1 MITRILFPNSILYHY
16 YSEAAKKGYFSIAV
30 PLKEGEAKG
39 RPIKKKKKKTFFYLK
54 KSALNGNAILSIIF
68 IHLLDIEDNVWSS
81 I

>member
-16 YSEAAKKGYFSIAV
+16 YWEAAKKGYFSIAV

-39 RPIKKKKKKTFFYLK
+39 RPIKKKKRKKILFK
-54 KSALNGNAILSIIF
+54 KSCLNGNAILSMIF
-68 IHLLDIEDNVWSS
+68 IHLLDIEDKVWSS